1 MKSILGI
8 GNALTDI
15 LAVLPD
21 DTLLNTYHLPRGS
34 MQHVDMETG
43 DKIWA
48 ALKPLGVKYVAGGS
62 AANTIVCTSIF
73 GMPSSFIGKIGDDEL
88 GLLFK
93 SDQEQ
98 YGVKTMLLKSQH
110 SSGRSMVFVSGGNAE
125 RTFAVYLGA
134 AMDLVPEDL
143 KPEYFEGHDY
153 FHIEGY
159 LVQNQGLI
167 RKAVELAHDA
177 GCIISLDM
185 ASYNVVESNNAFL
198 HDIVERY
205 VDIVFANE
213 TESRAFTKHTSPERA
228 LADICK
234 LCSIAVVKVGKDG
247 SWVQSGHEKYYI
259 PSWPAATLDATGAG
273 DTYAAGFLYAHSLG
287 MPLKV
292 CGEVGSI
299 IAAKVVEVIGTKI
312 DIPRWRDAKIK
323 IRDLIAANGVQ
334 LQQ

>member
-21 DTLLNTYHLPRGS
+21 DTLLKQYHLPKGS

-43 DKIWA
+43 DKIWT

-62 AANTIVCTSIF
+62 AANTITCTAIL

-98 YGVKTMLLKSQH
+98 YGVKSTLLKSEH

-134 AMDLVPEDL
+134 ALDLVPEDL
-143 KPEYFEGHDY
+143 DPEYFKGHDY

-159 LVQNQGLI
+159 LVQNQDVV
-167 RKAVELAHDA
+167 RKAVELAHEA

-185 ASYNVVESNNAFL
+185 ASYNVVESNDAFL
-198 HDIVERY
+198 HDIVDKY

-213 TESRAFTKHTSPERA
+213 TEARAYTKLQDPVDCLR
-228 LADICK
+228 DIARQCK
-234 LCSIAVVKVGKDG
+234 IAVVKVGKDG
-247 SWVQSGHEKYYI
+247 SWVRSGDEEHYI
-259 PSWPAATLDATGAG
+259 PIWPADTIDATGAG
-273 DTYAAGFLYAHSLG
+273 DTYAAGFLYGHSIG

-292 CGEVGSI
+292 CGEIGSI
-299 IAAKVVEVIGTKI
+299 LAAKVVEVLGTKI
-312 DIPRWRDAKIK
+312 DIPRWKDAKEEM
-323 IRDLIAANGVQ
+323 RALIAKNM
-334 LQQ
+334 

>member
-21 DTLLNTYHLPRGS
+21 DTLLKTFHLPKGS

-43 DKIWA
+43 DRIWA

-98 YGVKTMLLKSQH
+98 YGVNTMLLKSEH

-134 AMDLVPEDL
+134 ALDLVPEDL

-159 LVQNQGLI
+159 LVQNQDLI
-167 RKAVELAHDA
+167 RRAVELAHEA

-198 HDIVERY
+198 HDIVDRY

-213 TESRAFTKHTSPERA
+213 TEGRAFTKLSTAEEILNEMSSH
-228 LADICK
+228 CK
-234 LCSIAVVKVGKDG
+234 TAILKVGKDG
-247 SWVQSGHEKYYI
+247 SWVKSGSEEHYI
-259 PSWPAATLDATGAG
+259 EAWPANTIDATGAG

-287 MPLKV
+287 MPLRV

-312 DIPRWRDAKIK
+312 DIPRWRDAKIE
-323 IRDLIAANGVQ
+323 IRDLIAKNSKVV
-334 LQQ
+334 L

>member
-21 DTLLNTYHLPRGS
+21 DSLLKAYHLPKGS

-62 AANTIVCTSIF
+62 AANTIVCTAIF

-98 YGVKTMLLKSQH
+98 YGVNTMLLKSEH

-134 AMDLVPEDL
+134 ALDLVPEDL
-143 KPEYFEGHDY
+143 KPEYFAGHDY

-159 LVQNQGLI
+159 LVQNQDLI
-167 RKAVELAHDA
+167 RRAVELAHDA

-198 HDIVERY
+198 HDIVDRY

-213 TESRAFTKHTSPERA
+213 TEARAFTKLPGAREA
-228 LADICK
+228 LAEISEHCK
-234 LCSIAVVKVGKDG
+234 IAVVKVGKDG
-247 SWVQSGHEKYYI
+247 SWLRSGQEEYYI
-259 PSWPAATLDATGAG
+259 PAWPAATIDATGAG
-273 DTYAAGFLYAHSLG
+273 DTYAAGFIYAHSLG

-292 CGEVGSI
+292 CGEIGSI

-312 DIPRWRDAKIK
+312 DIPRWRDAKAE
-323 IRDLIAANGVQ
+323 IRELIAANGVT
-334 LQQ
+334 L

>member
-21 DTLLNTYHLPRGS
+21 DTLLKTYHLPKGS

-48 ALKPLGVKYVAGGS
+48 ALKPLGVHYVAGGS
-62 AANTIVCTSIF
+62 AANTITCTSIF
-73 GMPSSFIGKIGDDEL
+73 GMESSFIGKIGDDEL

-98 YGVKTMLLKSQH
+98 YGIKTRLLKSTH

-134 AMDLVPEDL
+134 ALDLVPEDL
-143 KPEYFEGHDY
+143 KPEWFEGNDY

-159 LVQNQGLI
+159 LVQNQALI
-167 RKAVELAHDA
+167 RRAVELAHDA

-185 ASYNVVESNNAFL
+185 ASYNVVESNDAFL
-198 HDIVERY
+198 HDIVEKY

-213 TESRAFTKHTSPERA
+213 TESRAFTKLDDPQQALRA
-228 LADICK
+228 ISE
-234 LCSIAVVKVGKDG
+234 LCDIAVVKVGKDG
-247 SWVQSGHEKYYI
+247 SWVRSASEEYFI
-259 PSWPAATLDATGAG
+259 EPWPAKTIDATGAG

-292 CGEVGSI
+292 CGDVGSI
-299 IAAKVVEVIGTKI
+299 IAAKVVEVIGTKV
-312 DIPRWRDAKIK
+312 DVPRWRDAKQE
-323 IRDLIAANGVQ
+323 IRALMAKYQNE
-334 LQQ
+334 

>member
-21 DTLLNTYHLPRGS
+21 DSLLKAYHLPKGS

-98 YGVKTMLLKSQH
+98 YGVNTMLLKSEH

-134 AMDLVPEDL
+134 ALDLVPEDL
-143 KPEYFEGHDY
+143 KPEYFAGHDY

-159 LVQNQGLI
+159 LVQNQDLI
-167 RKAVELAHDA
+167 RRAVELAHET

-198 HDIVERY
+198 HDIVDRY

-213 TESRAFTKHTSPERA
+213 TEARAFTKLGGAREA
-228 LADICK
+228 LEEISQHCK
-234 LCSIAVVKVGKDG
+234 IAVVKVGKDG
-247 SWVQSGHEKYYI
+247 SWLRSGDEEHYI
-259 PSWPAATLDATGAG
+259 PAWPAATIDATGAG
-273 DTYAAGFLYAHSLG
+273 DTYAAGFIYAHSLG
-287 MPLKV
+287 MPIKV

-312 DIPRWRDAKIK
+312 DIPRWRDAKTE
-323 IRDLIAANGVQ
+323 IRQLIASNGVE
-334 LQQ
+334 L